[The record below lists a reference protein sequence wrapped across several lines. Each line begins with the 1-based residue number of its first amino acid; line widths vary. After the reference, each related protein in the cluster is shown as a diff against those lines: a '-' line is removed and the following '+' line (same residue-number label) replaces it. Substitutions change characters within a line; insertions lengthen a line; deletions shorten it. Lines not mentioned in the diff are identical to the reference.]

1 MKVLGTVAR
10 FGVFAFVLILLRE
23 VMEHP
28 MWDVPAA
35 GAPTTLDF
43 SVSILDDWALVT
55 VVLGILLSMAMIG
68 ASYLVRD
75 ERLVNL
81 LARAVAEEKRHGRHL
96 LTGGVVAP
104 RLVALELGG
113 RHPVVRVGGGIVA
126 EDERA
131 VGE

>member
-35 GAPTTLDF
+35 DAPTTLDF

-81 LARAVAEEKRHGRHL
+81 LYDMGD
-96 LTGGVVAP
+96 
-104 RLVALELGG
+104 
-113 RHPVVRVGGGIVA
+113 
-126 EDERA
+126 DE
-131 VGE
+131 

>member
-1 MKVLGTVAR
+1 MKGLGTVAR

-81 LARAVAEEKRHGRHL
+81 LYDMGD
-96 LTGGVVAP
+96 
-104 RLVALELGG
+104 
-113 RHPVVRVGGGIVA
+113 
-126 EDERA
+126 DE
-131 VGE
+131 

>member
-55 VVLGILLSMAMIG
+55 VVLGILLSMALIG

-81 LARAVAEEKRHGRHL
+81 LYDMGD
-96 LTGGVVAP
+96 
-104 RLVALELGG
+104 
-113 RHPVVRVGGGIVA
+113 
-126 EDERA
+126 DE
-131 VGE
+131 

>member
-1 MKVLGTVAR
+1 MRSLGITAR
-10 FGVFAFVLILLRE
+10 LGVFAFVLILLRE

-28 MWDVPAA
+28 MWGEQAV

-43 SVSILDDWALVT
+43 AVPILDDWALVT

-81 LARAVAEEKRHGRHL
+81 LYDM
-96 LTGGVVAP
+96 GG
-104 RLVALELGG
+104 
-113 RHPVVRVGGGIVA
+113 
-126 EDERA
+126 DE
-131 VGE
+131 

>member
-75 ERLVNL
+75 ERLINL
-81 LARAVAEEKRHGRHL
+81 LYDMGD
-96 LTGGVVAP
+96 
-104 RLVALELGG
+104 
-113 RHPVVRVGGGIVA
+113 
-126 EDERA
+126 DE
-131 VGE
+131 

>member
-1 MKVLGTVAR
+1 MLNEGLGNGRSFRSIRLRSNSLAR
-10 FGVFAFVLILLRE
+10 SDGTPNVGCTS
-23 VMEHP
+23 
-28 MWDVPAA
+28 A

-81 LARAVAEEKRHGRHL
+81 LYDMGD
-96 LTGGVVAP
+96 
-104 RLVALELGG
+104 
-113 RHPVVRVGGGIVA
+113 
-126 EDERA
+126 DE
-131 VGE
+131 